1 MLFGNIKRLYVFFL
15 FRLHFA
21 RQKLNGIFQ
30 AFGFKFIVINLTVNA
45 LTGLPFNYDFRF
57 FCILRLNLVG
67 FFCFFYGRFCFGFRE
82 FFVRG
87 GLLLGNSV
95 SLSVKLLKLLSS
107 VGQLKQTL
115 DILMRPVFRIGFSAV
130 FLFYFF
136 NQLHELFVC

>member
-30 AFGFKFIVINLTVNA
+30 AFGFKFIVINLAVNA

-67 FFCFFYGRFCFGFRE
+67 FRD

-87 GLLLGNSV
+87 GLLLGDSV
-95 SLSVKLLKLLSS
+95 SLSVKLFKLLSS

-136 NQLHELFVC
+136 NQLHKLFVC